1 MNNMKNNVFNKSN
14 KKSRLLSMLL
24 CISLVLSMSVFS
36 GCNKKTVSPT
46 SGPSESGLCEIALVT
61 DSGTVED
68 GSYNEMAYKG
78 VLQYGNENNVK
89 VKYYIP
95 ADTEKESFITEIKN
109 AVKDGAKVIVC
120 SSFLLEEAVYDAA
133 KQNKEISFI
142 LVDGEPHNKDYS
154 DMTIAENVYVVR
166 FANELAGFMAGYA
179 AVRDGFR
186 YLGFMGGMPEDN
198 VIKFGYGYVQGAD
211 YAAIELGV
219 KIYMAYVY
227 TNTFSENIHVK
238 NMAGNWYDNGVE
250 VILAC
255 GGIMNRSVIAAA
267 EEKGKSVITS
277 EFDLNN
283 RSGSIVVSCYDDIT
297 DAVYDGIN
305 AYFSGTFL
313 GGQVKELGVKED
325 ALGLRLDQAHLN
337 QFSELEYQAIYN
349 TLKAGQVDPYDNT
362 EIANTKE
369 LDLVNTTIVYAELDQ
384 NLE

>member
-1 MNNMKNNVFNKSN
+1 MKNNMNLNLKYRVLSILLCMCLLVSMSSIAGCGSN
-14 KKSRLLSMLL
+14 KK
-24 CISLVLSMSVFS
+24 
-36 GCNKKTVSPT
+36 TPSPT
-46 SGPSESGLCEIALVT
+46 SGESEPGLCEIALIT

-78 VLQYGNENNVK
+78 VLQYGNEKDVK

-95 ADTEKESFITEIKN
+95 EDTEKNSFIAEIKK
-109 AVKDGAKVIVC
+109 AVKDGAKIIVC
-120 SSFLLEEAVYDAA
+120 SNFLLEEAVYDAA
-133 KQNKEISFI
+133 KQNKEVAFI
-142 LVDGEPHNKDYS
+142 LVDGEPHNQDYS
-154 DMTIAENVYVVR
+154 DMTVADNVYVVR

-198 VIKFGYGYVQGAD
+198 VIKFGYGFVQGAD

-219 KIYMAYVY
+219 KIYLAYVY

-255 GGIMNRSVIAAA
+255 GGVMNRSVIAAA

-277 EFDLNN
+277 EYDMNN
-283 RSGSIVVSCYDDIT
+283 RSGSILVSCYDDIT

-305 AYFSGTFL
+305 AYYSGTFL
-313 GGQVKELGVKED
+313 GGQYKELGVRED